1 MLKAFSKKGDVTS
14 FPMMSVSFYSF
25 AALNCNFDTCLYCGL
40 VAPYI
45 DLMYVLVSKAM
56 SIKPTF
62 SL

>member
-1 MLKAFSKKGDVTS
+1 MLNAFSKRWDVTS
-14 FPMMSVSFYSF
+14 FPMMSVFIYSF

-56 SIKPTF
+56 SSKPVF
-62 SL
+62 AL